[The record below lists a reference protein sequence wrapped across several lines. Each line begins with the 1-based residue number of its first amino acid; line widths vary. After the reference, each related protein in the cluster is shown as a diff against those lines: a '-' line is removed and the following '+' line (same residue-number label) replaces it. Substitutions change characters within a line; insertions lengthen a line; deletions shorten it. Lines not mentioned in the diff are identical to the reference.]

1 MRPVRRGLGIF
12 SEILSS
18 LACKKIDWITCMLV
32 RGFVGAILLAVLAGC
47 GLFKAPVPSVFIPE
61 AQGGRQVDD
70 MSNVRSRKIA
80 IFFDGTSN
88 DDRSA
93 TNVWNFYRSVVATD
107 RVTAFYIE
115 GVGANGKA
123 IGMAT
128 AWGIGLR
135 VREAYSFLLQQYR
148 AGDEIYLFG
157 FSRGAY
163 AARIL
168 ASMLYHAGLPVDAIS
183 SSSRISPDELSSLIF
198 DAFKCSTWAT
208 YSRCASVTS
217 VQRAANISRA
227 LQNEPWLRMM
237 PVSVRFM
244 GLWDTVEALGWPD
257 LEENVDVPN
266 PRYGD
271 QLCNV
276 KKAAHAIALDDNRS
290 RIFTPILLTRK
301 HLVADCGLDPSIVI
315 VGDSWKD
322 ILNERVEEVYF
333 AGAHAD
339 VGGGYTD
346 EPQGL
351 SLVSL
356 DWMWD
361 QAMKEGLPI
370 ERIAV
375 EGAMEKSQRHMACT
389 HDPEGAGV
397 FNILYK
403 RQYRA
408 IDEYANSAE
417 SSSEKIKFHAC
428 LIKHIEV
435 RPRGS
440 AEYAGSDPLA
450 KRVLDKAGS
459 GARFRTCFEE
469 RNGSW
474 SWKSKTGCQ
483 IVIVGECAA
492 ASEQPPSCE

>member
-1 MRPVRRGLGIF
+1 MFRDFLTLTRVKGM
-12 SEILSS
+12 
-18 LACKKIDWITCMLV
+18 DMITCMLM
-32 RGFVGAILLAVLAGC
+32 RGVGTFILVAVLVGC
-47 GLFKAPVPSVFIPE
+47 GALSAPTPSVFIPGDQKGE
-61 AQGGRQVDD
+61 KRAPDD
-70 MSNVRSRKIA
+70 VSAGSKKIA

-88 DDRSA
+88 EERSA
-93 TNVWNFYRSVVATD
+93 TNVWTFYKSVVATG

-115 GVGANGKA
+115 GVGAHGKA

-128 AWGIGLR
+128 AWGLGLR

-163 AARIL
+163 AARVL
-168 ASMLYHAGLPVDAIS
+168 ASMLYHAGLPSNAVPK
-183 SSSRISPDELSSLIF
+183 SSRPSPDALSALIF

-208 YSRCASVTS
+208 YSRCAAVTS
-217 VQRAANISRA
+217 VQRAADINRA
-227 LQNEPWLRMM
+227 IQDEAWLKMT
-237 PVSVRFM
+237 PVSIRFM

-257 LEENVDVPN
+257 YEENVDVPN

-276 KKAAHAIALDDNRS
+276 KKAAQAIALDDNRS
-290 RIFTPILLTRK
+290 RIFTPILLTRR
-301 HLVADCGLDPSIVI
+301 HLLADCTLEPNIVI
-315 VGDSWKD
+315 VGDSWKVD
-322 ILNERVEEVYF
+322 INERVEEVYF

-339 VGGGYTD
+339 VGGGYTG

-356 DWMWD
+356 NWMWD
-361 QAMKEGLPI
+361 QAFKEGLPI

-375 EGAMEKSQRHMACT
+375 EGAMEESQRHMACT

-397 FNILYK
+397 FNVLYK

-408 IDEYANSAE
+408 IDRYADSAD

-428 LIKHIEV
+428 LIEHIEA
-435 RPRGS
+435 RPRGF

-450 KRVLDKAGS
+450 QELLDKAGPS
-459 GARFRTCFEE
+459 ARFRTCFEKT
-469 RNGSW
+469 GGVF
-474 SWKSKTGCQ
+474 SWKPTAECK
-483 IVIVGECAA
+483 IEIVGECVAA
-492 ASEQPPSCE
+492 NASAPQCGS